1 MNTDTNAKAEY
12 APWSKR
18 IPELLDEV
26 GVNIETGLSSAEV
39 EARRQRHGE
48 NELTKEPGTPLW
60 KLILNQFDDML
71 VKVASK
77 LTLAFN

>member
-1 MNTDTNAKAEY
+1 MNTDPNAKADY
-12 APWSKR
+12 APWSKP
-18 IPELLDEV
+18 IAEVLDDV

-39 EARRQRHGE
+39 ETRRQKHGE

-71 VKVASK
+71 VKVVCR
-77 LTLAFN
+77 LHTRC